1 MDFLFI
7 KGLKS
12 LFNIKS
18 ADQKRYNKLT
28 ERFETPEDIKAS
40 WRDATK
46 EDIAKYYS
54 LDIKDDLKNGTMLKP
69 ASDRPVRTMLK
80 LAVPYWFDFGKY
92 TAAQK
97 DEEHTNGMGNFI
109 SSLNWPALG
118 LLGTVIGGTAFQIY
132 MGVTLNYWSR
142 DFGNALQTFDQ
153 ESFWNLLVGDF
164 SNGVTPDS
172 VFSSFCAL
180 ATIYIATAVWTN
192 YLESRLEMNWRTWM
206 TDELTNKWV
215 NKDKKSYYRLQNIYA
230 RTENPDQRIS
240 DDVGKFTSMT
250 MGLTI
255 GFGRNIANLI
265 TYSSI
270 LWTLSSVIPVAVAG
284 VTIPGFMMWAVIGY
298 AAAGTLL
305 THKIGKPLV
314 AIDYQRERKE
324 ADFRASLIRVKE
336 NAESIALSNGEAAE
350 RGVLKKKFSAVV
362 DNYWALIKRNKKLQW
377 LTNYYEQAAVVFP
390 YVVAA
395 PSYFAESNIQQVYEC
410 RDFASQFPFQER
422 PMQENICNTQHDVFT
437 YGKLGQLSSAFGR
450 VQDCLSWFIQAYP
463 SLASFKAT
471 TDRLGGFVED
481 VETSEA
487 EVELI
492 REGKAEGF
500 RTHLQG
506 EDRKGSVPTTEND
519 KPVTRGPKPKI

>member
-1 MDFLFI
+1 MDFLLM
-7 KGLKS
+7 KGLRR

-18 ADQKRYNKLT
+18 SEQKRYNRIT
-28 ERFETPEDIKAS
+28 ERFETPDEIEACL
-40 WRDATK
+40 RDAAK

-54 LDIKDDLKNGTMLKP
+54 LDIKEDLKNGTMLKP
-69 ASDRPVRTMLK
+69 AADRPIRTAWK
-80 LAVPYWFDFGKY
+80 LAMPYWFDYGEY

-97 DEEHTNGMGNFI
+97 DKDYTNGVTNFAR
-109 SSLNWPALG
+109 SLNWPALG
-118 LLGTVIGGTAFQIY
+118 LLGTVVGGTAFQIY
-132 MGVTLNYWSR
+132 MGIQLNFWGR
-142 DFGNALQTFDQ
+142 DFGNALQTYDK
-153 ESFWNLLVGDF
+153 ESFWDLLVGDF
-164 SNGVTPDS
+164 SNGVTPDAM
-172 VFSSFCAL
+172 FGSFCAL

-192 YLESRLEMNWRTWM
+192 YLEARLDMNWRTWM

-230 RTENPDQRIS
+230 RTENPDQRVS
-240 DDVGKFTSMT
+240 DDVGKFTSGF
-250 MGLTI
+250 MGLTV

-265 TYSSI
+265 SYSSI
-270 LWTLSSVIPVAVAG
+270 LWGLSAAVPVALAG

-298 AAAGTLL
+298 AAVGTLL

-350 RGVLKKKFSAVV
+350 RGVLKKKFTAVV
-362 DNYWALIKRNKKLQW
+362 ENYWALIKRNKKLQW
-377 LTNYYEQAAVVFP
+377 LTNYYEQAAAVFP
-390 YVVAA
+390 YIVAA
-395 PSYFAESNIQQVYEC
+395 PSYFADSNIQKVYQC
-410 RDFASQFPFQER
+410 RDFATGFPIHER
-422 PMQENICNTQHDVFT
+422 PSQEAACNVQNDVFT
-437 YGKLGQLSSAFGR
+437 FGNLNQLASAFGR
-450 VQDCLSWFIQAYP
+450 VQDSLSWFIQAYP
-463 SLASFKAT
+463 VLAAFKAT

-481 VETSEA
+481 IETSEA

-506 EDRKGSVPTTEND
+506 EDAAAKEDVKNS
-519 KPVTRGPKPKI
+519 KPKGPKPKI